1 MAKYVFPAIF
11 EKEENGSYS
20 VIFPDV
26 PGCFTGG
33 SDLENAV
40 EMAEDALALML
51 FHYECEGR
59 SIPAATELSDLR
71 TEGGAFASLIL
82 CDTIGYQKRHNN
94 RAVKKTLTIPEWL
107 NEAASE
113 KGINFSQV
121 LQEGLC
127 SRLGIK

>member
-1 MAKYVFPAIF
+1 MSKYVFPAIF

-20 VIFPDV
+20 VDFPDV

-33 SDLENAV
+33 DDLEHAM

-51 FHYECEGR
+51 FHYEIEGR
-59 SIPAATELSDLR
+59 AVPEASALSELDPAPGSFAT
-71 TEGGAFASLIL
+71 LIR
-82 CDTIGYQKRHNN
+82 CDTIGYQKRNNN

-107 NEAASE
+107 NEAASD

-127 SRLGIK
+127 SKLGIE